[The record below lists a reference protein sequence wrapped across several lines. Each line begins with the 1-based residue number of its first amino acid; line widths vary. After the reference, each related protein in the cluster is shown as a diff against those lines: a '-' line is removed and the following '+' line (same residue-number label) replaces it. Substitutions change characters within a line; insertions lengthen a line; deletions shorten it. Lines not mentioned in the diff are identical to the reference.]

1 MTFVNDFDKLK
12 MVCIPLSK
20 MNEQSLADVYTLLS
34 KGVKQVLL
42 GHIKE
47 NKLNVRLTDSLV
59 KSILSRVLKSGT
71 FDVVYKYDF
80 ITKTFDEMYN
90 NNPNLVKYLSDM

>member
-1 MTFVNDFDKLK
+1 
-12 MVCIPLSK
+12 